1 MITIQL
7 NDRQLKIIEIVKA
20 NEPITG
26 EKVAEKLN
34 VTRATLRSDLVVLTM
49 TGILDARPKVGY
61 FYVGEGDFSNE
72 NNLMKQM
79 KVSDVMGVPL
89 TARQSDTV
97 YDVIVNIF
105 LEDSGG
111 VFIIDDNDYLCGV
124 VSRKDLL
131 KATMGNNDIKKDPIG
146 LAMTRVPNIATVLED
161 EYICDAAKKLVKR
174 EVDSLPVVRYVNG
187 DSQKMKIVGKIS
199 KTLITRLFVEMT
211 DK

>member
-72 NNLMKQM
+72 NSSMKQI

-97 YDVIVNIF
+97 YDVIVDIF

-131 KATMGNNDIKKDPIG
+131 KATMGSNDIKKDPIG

-174 EVDSLPVVRYVNG
+174 EVDSLPVVRYVDGN
-187 DSQKMKIVGKIS
+187 SQKMKIVGKIS